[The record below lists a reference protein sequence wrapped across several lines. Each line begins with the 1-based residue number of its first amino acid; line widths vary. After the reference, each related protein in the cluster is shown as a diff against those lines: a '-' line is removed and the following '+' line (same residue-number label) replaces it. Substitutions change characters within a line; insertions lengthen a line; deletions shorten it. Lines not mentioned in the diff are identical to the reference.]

1 MFPENQDQRDSAMIW
16 PSVFL
21 FVAVMAAP
29 FGFGLFGNAV
39 VAQVLSG
46 LFFLLGIVALFLRY
60 LASKPPR

>member
-1 MFPENQDQRDSAMIW
+1 MIW